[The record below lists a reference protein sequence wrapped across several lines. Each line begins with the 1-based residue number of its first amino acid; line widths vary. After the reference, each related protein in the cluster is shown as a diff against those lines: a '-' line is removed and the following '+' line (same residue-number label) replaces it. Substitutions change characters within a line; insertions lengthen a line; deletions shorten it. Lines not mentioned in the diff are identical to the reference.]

1 MSTSSLVF
9 CLLQLLILVFC
20 GTLVDG
26 YTVRRFVRDTN
37 PTFPQLRYISATDFD
52 EQTSADQPIDIIR
65 RLPTRRSVAV
75 RQNEGAIRVRPND
88 ALSETLAL
96 RSYVKKSQRFGYKA
110 ALKKFNGNGGRNN
123 CFFTPIQCLIQQDF
137 KKFKKLIDTPDTKLL
152 VGNAERRAIEATRI
166 A

>member
-9 CLLQLLILVFC
+9 CLLQLLILMFC
-20 GTLVDG
+20 GTIVDG

-52 EQTSADQPIDIIR
+52 EQISADQPIDIIR
-65 RLPTRRSVAV
+65 RLPTRRSVPIRPNEAAV
-75 RQNEGAIRVRPND
+75 RVRVND
-88 ALSETLAL
+88 GLSESFVP

-110 ALKKFNGNGGRNN
+110 ALKNFNGNGGRNN

-137 KKFKKLIDTPDTKLL
+137 KKFKKLIDTSDSKFL
-152 VGNAERRAIEATRI
+152 VGNAERRAIKATQIR
-166 A
+166 